1 MSGAFGVLR
10 IAVNAETLVDVVR
23 GAAERGGDAADALA
37 LEAKIDTPIVQ
48 KMHVLAKYWTQLA
61 EADAAQ
67 QAN

>member
-1 MSGAFGVLR
+1 M
-10 IAVNAETLVDVVR
+10 R